1 MRAERTAFGPVSMK
15 REFIT
20 KIISSRQLYGL
31 VRIGLA
37 LLFVYGGGV
46 KLMDPKAFARVI
58 DAYGF
63 VPESLLP
70 VVAVGLPLLEVLA
83 GTALLFDRREGLA
96 VIAVLLVSFVA
107 ILGYGV
113 LTDMDVDCGCFSQE
127 DLTTRHGLRL
137 ALYRDIFLAGGI
149 IPYLYLSRWM
159 RQRET
164 ANEKNRMD
172 MTLRKEI

>member
-1 MRAERTAFGPVSMK
+1 MK
-15 REFIT
+15 REYIA
-20 KIISSRQLYGL
+20 KIISSRRLYGL

-46 KLMDPKAFARVI
+46 KLMDPKAFARII

-70 VVAVGLPLLEVLA
+70 VVAVGLPLLEVMA

-96 VIAVLLVSFVA
+96 VIAALLVLFVA

-137 ALYRDIFLAGGI
+137 ALYRDIFLAGCI

-159 RQRET
+159 RGREIVH
-164 ANEKNRMD
+164 AKNRMD
-172 MTLRKEI
+172 MTP